1 MVMRKP
7 NLATSLHRRAK
18 SNPMAAYDALP
29 PDARRW
35 LMQAALPCSA
45 RSVARLWGRALR
57 DAKGDRAAAMA
68 RLDAA
73 ERRLL
78 ERDAPRVW
86 GYNYLE
92 AKT

>member
-1 MVMRKP
+1 MLKP
-7 NLATSLHRRAK
+7 NLATSLPRRAK
-18 SNPMAAYDALP
+18 SNTMAAYDALP

-35 LMQAALPCSA
+35 LIQAALPWSA

-57 DAKGDRAAAMA
+57 DAKGDRVAAMA
-68 RLDAA
+68 RLHAA

-86 GYNYLE
+86 GDGYLQ
-92 AKT
+92 AKG